1 MQYNEG
7 SIIDGQF
14 KLLKQKGRGSFGEV
28 WLALDMNTDVEVAV
42 KIYVAMDERGLE
54 DFKKEFQI
62 SFELNHHNLLHV
74 NYLGI
79 AKEDNT
85 PYLVMPYCPNG
96 SAMKLAGKI
105 SEDQL
110 WVFIRDVA
118 SGLAYLHAQTP
129 PIIHQDIK
137 PDNILIAK
145 NGDYVITD
153 FGISHKV
160 RSIMRK
166 ASAYLNSAGSVAYM
180 GPEKF
185 SSDYVSVKASDI
197 WSLGVTIY
205 ELVYGDLPFC
215 GMGGG
220 MLNNGAEYPNLP
232 SEFSEDLNKTMRACL
247 AKDTWERPTAEQL
260 SEYAAAK
267 VKGTAIDTPAW
278 ILNVDTADVKPVK
291 PAEDTSSRQE
301 EHDTQDND
309 PKITDKGTTSN
320 GSVSGYEISPIVP
333 PVIDSNDYGKGPNE
347 DKRAS
352 KKRIYYIAAIAVALV
367 LAIIGWSAYSSNHE
381 DLQQQKNVEDAQ
393 EHNVGVMADV
403 LKQVGVLNMNLQNA
417 KIDEVNKLEAYSLAM
432 QACVKAM
439 KSLANY
445 DYNSG
450 IKPEI
455 SVEEL
460 QEKQKDLKKEI
471 AKILTKS
478 KQEKAEY
485 EEISEGEDLS
495 NDEIYQTLL
504 STIKT
509 CEDLMSIN

>member
-1 MQYNEG
+1 MKYNEG
-7 SIIDGQF
+7 SILDGQY
-14 KLLKQKGRGSFGEV
+14 KLLNQKGRGSFGEV
-28 WLALDMNTDVEVAV
+28 WRALDLNTDVEVAV

-62 SFELNHHNLLHV
+62 SFELSHHNLLHV

-79 AKEDNT
+79 TKEDNI

-105 SEDQL
+105 TEDQL
-110 WVFIRDVA
+110 WIFIRDVA

-137 PDNILIAK
+137 PDNILISK

-205 ELVYGDLPFC
+205 ELVNGDLPFC

-232 SEFSEDLNKTMRACL
+232 SEFSEDINKTMRACL

-260 SEYAAAK
+260 ADYAAAK
-267 VKGTAIDTPAW
+267 VKGTVIETPAW
-278 ILNVDTADVKPVK
+278 ILNEYTPDVSPDSTLGETGSTTTGTIVGF
-291 PAEDTSSRQE
+291 
-301 EHDTQDND
+301 HDSG
-309 PKITDKGTTSN
+309 ITPS
-320 GSVSGYEISPIVP
+320 VP
-333 PVIDSNDYGKGPNE
+333 PVTDTTDYGKGLNNG
-347 DKRAS
+347 KNG
-352 KKRIYYIAAIAVALV
+352 KKKPIYYIAAIAVV
-367 LAIIGWSAYSSNHE
+367 FISVIIGWTIYSSNQEEFH
-381 DLQQQKNVEDAQ
+381 QQEIAQ
-393 EHNVGVMADV
+393 AVNEHNVGVMAEV
-403 LKQVGVLNMNLQNA
+403 YKQVEILNMNLQNS
-417 KIDEVNKLEAYSLAM
+417 KTDEVNRLESYSFAMRACVQAIKALGTYDYSLGA
-432 QACVKAM
+432 
-439 KSLANY
+439 
-445 DYNSG
+445 
-450 IKPEI
+450 KPEI
-455 SVEEL
+455 TLEDL
-460 QEKQKDLKKEI
+460 QEKQKDLKKEV
-471 AKILTKS
+471 AKILTQTKS
-478 KQEKAEY
+478 EKAEY
-485 EEISEGEDLS
+485 EKISDGDDLS
-495 NDEIYQTLL
+495 TDEIYQMLL
-504 STIKT
+504 SKIKS